1 MQVGWETLQG
11 FSEVYVAFEDTNCL
25 WWLKFLKPGFRHCY
39 VILVA
44 FEKHA
49 VVLLNPRSNRIDVEL
64 YTSCN
69 TKKFMTEFARKEG
82 VSLCRVHMEETVFKP
97 APFMVFTCVEFV
109 KRVLGI
115 HNISIITPYQLYKKI
130 KNSRKNI
137 LTF

>member
-1 MQVGWETLQG
+1 MQVGWENLQG

-44 FEKHA
+44 AEKQ
-49 VVLLNPRSNRIDVEL
+49 D
-64 YTSCN
+64 
-69 TKKFMTEFARKEG
+69 TKKFMTEFAHKGG
-82 VSLCRVHMEETVFKP
+82 VTLCRVHMEETIFKP

-115 HNISIITPYQLYKKI
+115 RDIAIITPYQLYKKI